1 MQSGD
6 RVPPSE
12 TPKIAIITLPVD
24 RWEELRDLRLTALKG
39 EPTAF
44 GEPYARADLRT
55 PDEWRERLL
64 SASSWLVFAEA
75 GDRLVGLAGAFVG
88 SDEPGTVDVVSVY
101 VDPSVRGRGV
111 GRALLTALIDRVA
124 ESIHPARFRLHV
136 NDTNAPAIALY
147 RSLGFQ
153 VVGVER
159 DALQHDGVSYDE
171 LIMERAAQPQP
182 G

>member
-1 MQSGD
+1 MT
-6 RVPPSE
+6 PSE
-12 TPKIAIITLPVD
+12 TPEIAIITLPVD
-24 RWEELRDLRLTALKG
+24 RWEECRDLRLAALKA

-44 GEPYARADLRT
+44 GEPYARAALRT
-55 PDEWRERLL
+55 PDEWRERLA
-64 SASSWLVFAEA
+64 SASSWLVFAEQGA
-75 GDRLVGLAGAFVG
+75 RLVGLAGAFVDAG
-88 SDEPGTVDVVSVY
+88 EPGAVNIVSVY

-124 ESIHPARFRLHV
+124 EASHPARFRLRV

-147 RSLGFQ
+147 RSLGFMA
-153 VVGVER
+153 VGIER

-171 LIMERAAQPQP
+171 LIMERPTPSQR